1 MMKTLLSLVALSV
14 VAGCGRESVENAWQ
28 SAGARPG
35 WYAGGGSGFSV
46 EDEKPNAD
54 AIPGFWAHTEFD
66 FNSLGTLPIP
76 AKPFALHFGGSQLSD
91 SHFEQLKRFRD
102 AEYLGL
108 NRTRISDAG
117 LSHILA
123 FPNIKALDLGYAD
136 VGDEG
141 MEPLSKAPKL
151 STLILLSTN
160 VSDVGAEAVSRIK
173 TLEVLD
179 ISDTAIT
186 DVGLQ
191 QLASLP
197 NLGYLGISNIRVS
210 AECIAAIKEQ
220 HPELQVES
228 GISIEWPPR

>member
-1 MMKTLLSLVALSV
+1 MGQESLFQADEENDGEFEAL
-14 VAGCGRESVENAWQ
+14 
-28 SAGARPG
+28 
-35 WYAGGGSGFSV
+35 GGV
-46 EDEKPNAD
+46 
-54 AIPGFWAHTEFD
+54 
-66 FNSLGTLPIP
+66 
-76 AKPFALHFGGSQLSD
+76 Q
-91 SHFEQLKRFRD
+91 
-102 AEYLGL
+102 
-108 NRTRISDAG
+108 
-117 LSHILA
+117 
-123 FPNIKALDLGYAD
+123 
-136 VGDEG
+136 GDEG
-141 MEPLSKAPKL
+141 CSLF
-151 STLILLSTN
+151 LLQI
-160 VSDVGAEAVSRIK
+160 VVFAFGGEGAGVEEGLELFAFFDVGAEAVSRIK